1 MKYSTQKRRAATQ
14 NYFSPF
20 TMPLKFLF
28 YACRVEKAIPK
39 VEGLDL
45 EGLVE
50 IPLPASGAEIEAG
63 VDIKVPCK
71 GLLARIGRA

>member
-1 MKYSTQKRRAATQ
+1 MLVESKRRYR
-14 NYFSPF
+14 NIR
-20 TMPLKFLF
+20 L
-28 YACRVEKAIPK
+28 